1 MAGAPPLSIAT
12 TAALMYTALLSS
24 QVATACLHFTSSV
37 PVQVMSPVAL
47 ENLRNEMRP
56 DPVPAL
62 ATQCTRIPLHE
73 VAFRQRAMASFLASS
88 SLQIQRT

>member
-1 MAGAPPLSIAT
+1 MAGAPRLSIET

-37 PVQVMSPVAL
+37 PVQVMSPVSL
-47 ENLRNEMRP
+47 EDLRNEMRP

-62 ATQCTRIPLHE
+62 ATQCKKIPLRE
-73 VAFRQRAMASFLASS
+73 VAFWQQTMASFLASS